1 MSESNNL
8 PDHIQEEIRNLPES
22 SYGANRVVVTLDDGT
37 EVRDVYVA
45 WGKEIVKVGNSQD
58 IPFEVSRIVNVRHQP

>member
-8 PDHIQEEIRNLPES
+8 PDHLQEKIRNLPES